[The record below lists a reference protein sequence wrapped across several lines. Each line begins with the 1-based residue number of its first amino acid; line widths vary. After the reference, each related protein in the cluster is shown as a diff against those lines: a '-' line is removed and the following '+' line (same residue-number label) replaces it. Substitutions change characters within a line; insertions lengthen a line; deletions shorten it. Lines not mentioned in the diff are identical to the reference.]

1 MSVVPTGLAGAF
13 AGAPLAQTKG
23 SEIERAQQDT
33 QVRQRQAKSQ
43 AHATDAAGVAAADG
57 EDTQAN
63 DRDADGRR
71 FWERPAPVQPVDDSV
86 GSVDAAGA
94 QQSKDPHGESGRQL
108 DLTG

>member
-13 AGAPLAQTKG
+13 AGVPLAQTK
-23 SEIERAQQDT
+23 SSDIERAQQDA
-33 QVRQRQAKSQ
+33 QVQQRQAKSQ

-57 EDTQAN
+57 EDARAE

-71 FWERPAPVQPVDDSV
+71 FWERPAH
-86 GSVDAAGA
+86 G
-94 QQSKDPHGESGRQL
+94 QQSHEAVEPAAPHQIKDPHGESGNQL

>member
-23 SEIERAQQDT
+23 SEIERAQQDA
-33 QVRQRQAKSQ
+33 QVQQRQANSQ
-43 AHATDAAGVAAADG
+43 ARTADAAGVAAANGD
-57 EDTQAN
+57 DIQAN

-71 FWERPAPVQPVDDSV
+71 FWERPGPTQAVDEAV
-86 GSVDAAGA
+86 EPAVPH
-94 QQSKDPHGESGRQL
+94 QSKDPHGESGSQL